1 MAAGKV
7 CTGFSKPYVALYS
20 ESAGTVTYSNCRK
33 LARGVSVNISPDTN
47 DSNDFYADNVL
58 AESDNG
64 VFTGG
69 TLTVTVDGLHTDAE
83 RMIMGAPEAVNDWIA
98 YGDTQSAPY
107 VGFGCI
113 ARYMSDGVT
122 TYVPIVI
129 AKNKFNQ
136 VPLEATT
143 QGQEIDWQ
151 TEELTARMMRGDDS
165 NHNWK
170 YLGKDYT
177 TEEAAEDALVLKL
190 GGTLAHSITQTLTHI
205 TSSLSDTTIDD
216 GEALEATLT
225 ADTNYQ
231 IDTVT
236 VSMGGTD
243 ITSTAWDS
251 TTSKV
256 SIASVTGDVVI
267 TAVGSEHL

>member
-1 MAAGKV
+1 M
-7 CTGFSKPYVALYS
+7 
-20 ESAGTVTYSNCRK
+20 
-33 LARGVSVNISPDTN
+33 NIAPDTN

-58 AESDNG
+58 SESDNG

-69 TLTVTVDGLHTDAE
+69 TLTVTVDGLHVDAE
-83 RMIMGAPEAVNDWIA
+83 RMIMGAPEMVNDWVA
-98 YGDTQSAPY
+98 YGDTQNAPY

-122 TYVPIVI
+122 TYTPIVI

-170 YLGKDYT
+170 YLGKDYS
-177 TEEAAEDALVLKL
+177 TEEAAEEALVLKL
-190 GGTLAHSITQTLTHI
+190 GGTSTHNITQTLTHV
-205 TSSLSDTTIDD
+205 TSSLADTSIND
-216 GEALEATLT
+216 GEALEATIT
-225 ADTNYQ
+225 ADQGYQ
-231 IDTVT
+231 IATVT
-236 VSMGGTD
+236 VTMDGTD

-267 TAVGSEHL
+267 TAAGSENL